1 MNKRKFLTGEWR
13 KLVMANYE
21 IDPGILHKY
30 VPEGTELDSWNNK
43 HYVSLVGFMFMKT
56 KVLGIRVP
64 FHTNFPEVNLRFYVR
79 YKDGSEWKRGVVFIS
94 EIVPKPALSF
104 VANTLYNEH
113 YSTLPMKHEWKQD
126 KNNLFVSYQ
135 WKKKGKWNKLEV
147 NSQAEAIPLQPGTK
161 EEFITQHFWGYTSV
175 NNKKTAEYH
184 VDHSRWE
191 IYPVNDF
198 VIDCDFEGLYGR
210 DFAML
215 NKQQPASIFLAEGSA
230 ISVYNKTVL

>member
-1 MNKRKFLTGEWR
+1 MSKRKFLTAEWR

-30 VPEGTELDSWNNK
+30 VPAGTELDSWNNK

-56 KVLGIRVP
+56 KVLGIRFP
-64 FHTNFPEVNLRFYVR
+64 FHTNFPEANLRFYVR

-135 WKKKGKWNKLEV
+135 WKKNGKWNKLEV

-184 VDHSRWE
+184 VDHPRWE

-198 VIDCDFEGLYGR
+198 VIDCDFEALYGS
-210 DFAML
+210 DFAIL
-215 NKQQPASIFLAEGSA
+215 NKLPSSIFLAEGSA
-230 ISVYNKTVL
+230 ISVYNKRVL

>member
-1 MNKRKFLTGEWR
+1 MNKRKFLTAEWR
-13 KLVMANYE
+13 KLIIANYE
-21 IDPGILHKY
+21 IDPGLLSKY
-30 VPEGTELDSWNNK
+30 IPRGTELDIWNNK

-64 FHTNFPEVNLRFYVR
+64 FHTNSPEVNLRFYVR

-113 YSTLPMKHEWKQD
+113 YSTLPMKHEWKQEE
-126 KNNLFVSYQ
+126 NNLVVSYQ
-135 WKKKGKWNKLEV
+135 WKKNGKWNKLEV
-147 NSQAEAIPLQPGTK
+147 SSQPEAIPLQAGTK

-184 VDHSRWE
+184 VYHPRWN
-191 IYPVNDF
+191 IYPVKGF
-198 VIDCDFEGLYGR
+198 EIDCDFEGLYGS
-210 DFAML
+210 DFAIL
-215 NKQQPASIFLAEGSA
+215 KRQQPASIFLAEGSE
-230 ISVYNKTVL
+230 ISVYNKRVL

>member
-1 MNKRKFLTGEWR
+1 MNKRKFLIGEWR

-21 IDPGILHKY
+21 IDPAILHKY
-30 VPEGTELDSWNNK
+30 VPAGTELDSWNNK

-104 VANTLYNEH
+104 VANTIYNEH
-113 YSTLPMKHEWKQD
+113 YRTLPMKHEWKQEE
-126 KNNLFVSYQ
+126 NNLFVSYQ
-135 WKKKGKWNKLEV
+135 WKKNGKWNKLEV
-147 NSQAEAIPLQPGTK
+147 NSQVEAIPLQPGTK
-161 EEFITQHFWGYTSV
+161 EEFITQHFWGYTSG

-184 VDHSRWE
+184 VDHPRWE

-198 VIDCDFEGLYGR
+198 VIDCDFEGLYGS
-210 DFAML
+210 DFAMF

-230 ISVYNKTVL
+230 ISVYNKRIL